1 MLRYPPLSAENYIRN
16 RAAFADALS
25 PGAMA
30 LFSSNDVYPTSAD
43 GTLPF
48 RQDSNMLHLTGVDQ
62 EETVLLSSPTPTI
75 RPTGRSCSS
84 PRPTRRSPS
93 GKGPS

>member
-16 RAAFADALS
+16 RADFAQAMQ
-25 PGAMA
+25 PGGMA

-48 RQDSNMLHLTGVDQ
+48 R
-62 EETVLLSSPTPTI
+62 
-75 RPTGRSCSS
+75 
-84 PRPTRRSPS
+84 
-93 GKGPS
+93 

>member
-16 RAAFADALS
+16 RAAFAEALS

-62 EETVLLSSPTPTI
+62 EETVLLLLSLI
-75 RPTGRSCSS
+75 HI
-84 PRPTRRSPS
+84 
-93 GKGPS
+93 